1 MSEPLAAGTYS
12 GSGADAFTVEDYRS
26 ERNGA
31 RGPGFF
37 KLDMRVGY
45 SINLTG
51 RRLEL
56 FGEVFNLTNRVNFAN
71 PAGNQANANFLLLT
85 GYSTSTTPRTAQF
98 GARFV
103 F

>member
-1 MSEPLAAGTYS
+1 
-12 GSGADAFTVEDYRS
+12 
-26 ERNGA
+26 
-31 RGPGFF
+31 
-37 KLDMRVGY
+37 MRLGY

-56 FGEVFNLTNRVNFAN
+56 FGEVFNLTNPGELRE
-71 PAGNQANANFLLLT
+71 PGGKPGHANFLLLT